1 MVLMFCL
8 SEITP
13 MSATNH
19 QCTVPLTQ
27 CLSKLLTFS
36 SQSASKIKEDNNR
49 VALQETESCS
59 LVLRLSQLSLH
70 ACNFS
75 TLTQHRWKT
84 LDPLFCFSSTCRIFH
99 CHSVRRSCPV
109 YSIYGT
115 FCDSGTKES
124 KYWHRL
130 GTDVPALVKS
140 RPLTILALLHN
151 QHPCC
156 SQTLVISC

>member
-8 SEITP
+8 SEITT

-36 SQSASKIKEDNNR
+36 PQSATKIKEEVNP
-49 VALQETESCS
+49 VALQETERCS

-75 TLTQHRWKT
+75 TPMENTGSIV
-84 LDPLFCFSSTCRIFH
+84 LFQRSTCCIFH
-99 CHSVRRSCPV
+99 CRSVCRSCPV

-115 FCDSGTKES
+115 FCDSSTKES